1 LIVFFSLNLKS
12 IFYDYNEMIIK
23 LGIITAVL
31 ILGGMMFST
40 EITALFP
47 NTSASLTDSLKNDF
61 NYLNAKI
68 TDSAEN
74 RLDTSI
80 DKTIQSVSD
89 SVYEGITETGDK
101 LVENVNEKI
110 SEGITE
116 TGDKLVENVNEKI
129 SEGIT
134 ETGDNIKTGIIE
146 SSESSKEILAN
157 EVSDFNPFSFIQ
169 NIFKLD

>member
-1 LIVFFSLNLKS
+1 ML
-12 IFYDYNEMIIK
+12 IK
-23 LGIITAVL
+23 LGIIVAVFV
-31 ILGGMMFST
+31 LGGMIFST

-47 NTSASLTDSLKNDF
+47 NTSAILSDSLKNDI
-61 NYLNAKI
+61 NGLNTKI
-68 TDSAEN
+68 TNSAEN

-116 TGDKLVENVNEKI
+116 A
-129 SEGIT
+129 
-134 ETGDNIKTGIIE
+134 GDNIKNEIIE
-146 SSESSKEILAN
+146 SSESSKENLTN
-157 EVSDFNPFSFIQ
+157 EISSIDPFSFIK
-169 NIFKLD
+169 NIFKTN

>member
-1 LIVFFSLNLKS
+1 ML
-12 IFYDYNEMIIK
+12 IK
-23 LGIITAVL
+23 LGIIAAVL

-47 NTSASLTDSLKNDF
+47 STSALLADSLKDDINA
-61 NYLNAKI
+61 LNEKV
-68 TDSAEN
+68 TNSAEN

-89 SVYEGITETGDK
+89 SVYQ
-101 LVENVNEKI
+101 
-110 SEGITE
+110 GITE

-134 ETGDNIKTGIIE
+134 ETGDNIKTQIVE
-146 SSESSKEILAN
+146 SSESSKEILVN
-157 EVSDFNPFSFIQ
+157 KVSGFDPFSFIK
-169 NIFKLD
+169 NIFKIN

>member
-1 LIVFFSLNLKS
+1 
-12 IFYDYNEMIIK
+12 MIIK
-23 LGIITAVL
+23 LGIIAAVL

-47 NTSASLTDSLKNDF
+47 NTSASLTDSLKSDF
-61 NYLNAKI
+61 NNLNAII

-74 RLDTSI
+74 RLDTSV

-89 SVYEGITETGDK
+89 SVYGGITETGDK

-116 TGDKLVENVNEKI
+116 TGNDIKM
-129 SEGIT
+129 GIM
-134 ETGDNIKTGIIE
+134 
-146 SSESSKEILAN
+146 ESSKSSTEIIVN
-157 EVSDFNPFSFIQ
+157 EASDFDPFSFIQ
-169 NIFKLD
+169 NLFKIN

>member
-1 LIVFFSLNLKS
+1 ML
-12 IFYDYNEMIIK
+12 IK
-23 LGIITAVL
+23 LGIIVAVFV
-31 ILGGMMFST
+31 LGGMIFST

-47 NTSASLTDSLKNDF
+47 NTSVLLSDSLKNDI
-61 NYLNAKI
+61 NSLNTKI
-68 TDSAEN
+68 TNSAEN

-116 TGDKLVENVNEKI
+116 A
-129 SEGIT
+129 
-134 ETGDNIKTGIIE
+134 GDNIKNEIIE
-146 SSESSKEILAN
+146 SSESSKENLTN
-157 EVSDFNPFSFIQ
+157 EISSIDPFSFIK
-169 NIFKLD
+169 NIFKTN

>member
-1 LIVFFSLNLKS
+1 
-12 IFYDYNEMIIK
+12 MIIK
-23 LGIITAVL
+23 LGIIAAVL

-47 NTSASLTDSLKNDF
+47 NTSASLTDSLKSDF
-61 NYLNAKI
+61 NNLNAII

-74 RLDTSI
+74 RLDTSV

-89 SVYEGITETGDK
+89 SVYEGIVETGDK

-110 SEGITE
+110 SEGIAE

-129 SEGIT
+129 SEGIA
-134 ETGDNIKTGIIE
+134 ETGDDIKMGIM
-146 SSESSKEILAN
+146 ESSKSSTEIIVN
-157 EVSDFNPFSFIQ
+157 EASDFDPFNFIQ
-169 NIFKLD
+169 NLFKIN

>member
-1 LIVFFSLNLKS
+1 ML
-12 IFYDYNEMIIK
+12 IK
-23 LGIITAVL
+23 LGIIAAVL

-40 EITALFP
+40 EITTLFP
-47 NTSASLTDSLKNDF
+47 STSALLADSLKDDINA
-61 NYLNAKI
+61 LNEKV
-68 TDSAEN
+68 TNSAEN

-80 DKTIQSVSD
+80 DETIQSVSD
-89 SVYEGITETGDK
+89 SVYQGITETGDK

-134 ETGDNIKTGIIE
+134 ETGDNIKTQIVE
-146 SSESSKEILAN
+146 SSESSKEILVN
-157 EVSDFNPFSFIQ
+157 EVSGFDPFSFIK
-169 NIFKLD
+169 NIFKIN

>member
-1 LIVFFSLNLKS
+1 
-12 IFYDYNEMIIK
+12 MIIK
-23 LGIITAVL
+23 LGIIAAVL

-47 NTSASLTDSLKNDF
+47 NTSASLTDSLKSDF
-61 NYLNAKI
+61 NNLNTII

-74 RLDTSI
+74 RLDTSV

-110 SEGITE
+110 SEGIAE
-116 TGDKLVENVNEKI
+116 TGDDIKM
-129 SEGIT
+129 GIM
-134 ETGDNIKTGIIE
+134 
-146 SSESSKEILAN
+146 ESSKSSTEIIVN
-157 EVSDFNPFSFIQ
+157 EASDFDPFNFIQ
-169 NIFKLD
+169 NLFKIN

>member
-1 LIVFFSLNLKS
+1 ML
-12 IFYDYNEMIIK
+12 IK
-23 LGIITAVL
+23 LGIIIAIF

-47 NTSASLTDSLKNDF
+47 NTSTILSDSLKNDI
-61 NYLNAKI
+61 NALNTKI
-68 TDSAEN
+68 TNSAEN

-116 TGDKLVENVNEKI
+116 TGD
-129 SEGIT
+129 
-134 ETGDNIKTGIIE
+134 NIKTEIIE
-146 SSESSKEILAN
+146 SSESSKEILTN
-157 EVSDFNPFSFIQ
+157 KISDFDPVSVIPSYT
-169 NIFKLD
+169 LSLTL

>member
-1 LIVFFSLNLKS
+1 ML
-12 IFYDYNEMIIK
+12 IK
-23 LGIITAVL
+23 LGIIAAVL

-40 EITALFP
+40 EITTLFP
-47 NTSASLTDSLKNDF
+47 STSALLADSLKDDINA
-61 NYLNAKI
+61 LNEKV
-68 TDSAEN
+68 TNSAEN

-89 SVYEGITETGDK
+89 SVYQGITETGDK

-134 ETGDNIKTGIIE
+134 ETGDNIKTQIVE
-146 SSESSKEILAN
+146 SSESSKEILVN
-157 EVSDFNPFSFIQ
+157 EVSGFDPFSFIK
-169 NIFKLD
+169 NIFKIN